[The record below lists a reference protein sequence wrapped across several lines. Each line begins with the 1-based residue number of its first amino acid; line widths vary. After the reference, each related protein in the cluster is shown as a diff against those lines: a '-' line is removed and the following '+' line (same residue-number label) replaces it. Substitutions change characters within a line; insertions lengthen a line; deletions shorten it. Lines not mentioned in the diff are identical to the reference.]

1 MAKQR
6 GVVQLSGRV
15 DNLCYYQQKRV
26 RGGLVRRINLAMSD
40 RVKMGDEYANLRT
53 ANSFFG
59 ACSMVA
65 AALLNLMNRRLFFM
79 TRADRQ
85 SYLTTQ
91 IYRHFRNT
99 GRNADDRNAALGQ
112 SDGYSIPLI
121 YNSLFKVRA
130 RDFFMDLPLYRQDVP
145 FGGTMVFAISSESL
159 EYYLSSFEGSEV
171 GINFYY
177 NCGVYGSYYYSDSG
191 KYARP
196 DASSTINRE
205 TIYWKRGDDD
215 VELLIDARAF
225 EDTFAC
231 CILRFDIVKFRID
244 GRPIFVD
251 SASTGHMVGV
261 IYS

>member
-6 GVVQLSGRV
+6 GIVQLSGRV

-40 RVKMGDEYANLRT
+40 RVKSGDEYANLRT

-91 IYRHFRNT
+91 VYRHFRNT
-99 GRNADDRNAALGQ
+99 GRNVESSNAILIAEDAQ
-112 SDGYSIPLI
+112 SIPAI
-121 YNSLFKVRA
+121 FNTLFKVRA
-130 RDFFMDLPLYRQDVP
+130 SNFFMDLPILRREVP
-145 FGGTMVFAISSESL
+145 FGGTTVLTIASESL
-159 EYYLSSFEGSEV
+159 EYYLSFFDGSEV

-177 NCGVYGSYYYSDSG
+177 KCSIYGSFYNSDTG
-191 KYARP
+191 KYIKP

-205 TIYWKRGDDD
+205 TIYWRRGDDD
-215 VELLIDARAF
+215 VELHVNAGETD
-225 EDTFAC
+225 DTFTC
-231 CILRFDIVKFRID
+231 CILRFDVVKFRVG
-244 GRPIFVD
+244 GRPILIN
-251 SASTGHMVGV
+251 SASTAHMVG
-261 IYS
+261 IMFY